1 MLSLEERILF
11 LVAGIISILLTARAV
26 GRIVKTV
33 RSGRAAVR
41 SDNLIGRVV
50 QTLIDVGLQKPLFK
64 ARPVV
69 SVFHAF
75 IFFGFSF
82 YLLVNINEIL
92 EGYIT
97 GWHTIGAGVI
107 ANIFNLL
114 ADLLSVL
121 AMVGMVYFLV
131 RRFIGKPKVFTF
143 NSGVMLHPKV
153 LAGGI
158 NVDSLLVG
166 FFVLFHVGSRWVL
179 TAFHLAEQGQGDIF
193 LPTASLLAPVFY
205 GMSPDSMELA
215 KHVCWWISMGLVVVY
230 TPYIP
235 VSKAAHLAIAP
246 INLALGRQ
254 TPRGT
259 MDDLSDAA
267 NPGASG
273 LSDLPWPQVLD
284 AFACIQCTRCQEVCP
299 AHNSGTPLSP
309 AALEINKRYH
319 IKSMAGNGNGDGD
332 GQPSLLE
339 YAITEDA
346 VWSCTSCYACVRV
359 CPVGNEPMM
368 DIMELRRKMVFD
380 ANMPDELAEV
390 LRNLDE
396 QGNSFGESNRRR
408 SRWTREMEDIEIK
421 DAAETP
427 VKYLWF
433 VGDYASFN
441 PSCQEVSRKVAR
453 VLTAAGVDFGILQRG
468 ENSAGNDIRRVGEEG
483 LFEALAE
490 KNIEALEQC
499 EFEEIF
505 TTDPHTFNAL
515 KNEYPKLGGEY
526 QVQHYAT
533 LLLKLIQSGQIKL
546 TNQLSGKATYHD
558 PCYLGRYNGVFDEP
572 REIMRACG
580 LELVEMPRNREN
592 SFCCGAGGGRI
603 WMKDH
608 DDMTQRPSENRI
620 EEAIALDGV
629 RYFTVACPK
638 DMTMYSDAV
647 KTSGN
652 EANLE
657 VRDIIDY
664 VMDAMDLPEP
674 RPSAQPENQPD
685 PQQGEQ
691 VV

>member
-1 MLSLEERILF
+1 MLSFEERIVF
-11 LVAGIISILLTARAV
+11 VLVGLVSILLTARAV
-26 GRIVKTV
+26 ARIVRIV
-33 RSGRAAVR
+33 RAGRPARR
-41 SDNLIGRVV
+41 SDNLVGRIVS
-50 QTLIDVGLQKPLFK
+50 TLIDVGLQKPLFK

-69 SVFHAF
+69 SLFHTF

-82 YLLVNINEIL
+82 YLLVNLNELL
-92 EGYIT
+92 EAFVE
-97 GWHTIGAGVI
+97 GWRTIGGGPI
-107 ANIFNLL
+107 ASIFNLL
-114 ADLLSVL
+114 ADLLSIL

-158 NVDSLLVG
+158 NLDSLLVG
-166 FFVLFHVGSRWVL
+166 IFILFHVGGRWMV
-179 TAFHLAEQGQGDIF
+179 TVFHLAEQGSGDIF
-193 LPTASLLAPVFY
+193 LPTASLLAPAFY
-205 GMSPDSMELA
+205 GMSSTSLEA
-215 KHVCWWISMGLVVVY
+215 GIHVSWWITMGLVVVY
-230 TPYIP
+230 SPYIP
-235 VSKAAHLAIAP
+235 ISKAAHLAIAP
-246 INLALGRQ
+246 INLALGRR
-254 TPRGT
+254 TPRGD
-259 MDDLSDAA
+259 MDALTDAA
-267 NPGASG
+267 NPGAAT
-273 LSDLPWPQVLD
+273 LADLPWPQVLD

-299 AHNSGTPLSP
+299 AHHSGTPLSP

-319 IKSMAGNGNGDGD
+319 IKSRGNGAGTGNGNDTAE
-332 GQPSLLE
+332 GQPGLLD
-339 YAITEDA
+339 YAISQDA

-408 SRWTREMEDIEIK
+408 SRWTREMEDIEVK
-421 DAAETP
+421 DAAAAP
-427 VKYLWF
+427 VQYLWY

-453 VLTAAGVDFGILQRG
+453 VLTAAGVDFGILHRG

-490 KNIEALEQC
+490 KNIAALDEC

-515 KNEYPKLGGEY
+515 KNEYPRLGGEY
-526 QVQHYAT
+526 KVQHYTT
-533 LLLKLIQSGQIKL
+533 LLLQLIESGRIKL
-546 TNQLSGKATYHD
+546 TNPLKARATYHD
-558 PCYLGRYNGVFDEP
+558 PCYLGRYNGVFDAP
-572 REIMRACG
+572 REIMRRCG

-608 DDMTQRPSENRI
+608 EDMTQRPSENRI
-620 EEAIALDGV
+620 EEAIALSGV

-652 EANLE
+652 EGEIA

-664 VMDAMDLPEP
+664 VIEAMEWPDT
-674 RPSAQPENQPD
+674 RP
-685 PQQGEQ
+685 GEM
-691 VV
+691 VA